1 MIDFSIPRFVLFKE
15 IQLDGFTPF
24 ATNYESSDLKIGRD
38 RNGTITIQ
46 SGAQEKSRVL
56 LMYTLQSVVE
66 ILVVDRVPTLPLT
79 NLSDSLQ
86 LLNAT
91 RSIASLLWSAVE
103 YHSIASSVAVNHS
116 RLHTLYVFN
125 LSSTLMQYLF
135 LVSYPLIMPLRGLPP
150 PSIPAFPSC
159 SPTRPGSHP
168 SLQITR

>member
-1 MIDFSIPRFVLFKE
+1 MIDLSIPRVVLFKE

-24 ATNYESSDLKIGRD
+24 ATKYESSDLKIGRD
-38 RNGTITIQ
+38 RNGTITIE
-46 SGAQEKSRVL
+46 SGAQDKSRVL

-86 LLNAT
+86 RLNAT
-91 RSIASLLWSAVE
+91 KSIASLLWSAVE

-116 RLHTLYVFN
+116 RLHTLYDFKIYR

-135 LVSYPLIMPLRGLPP
+135 LVSYPLIMRLRALPP
-150 PSIPAFPSC
+150 PSIPVFPSC
-159 SPTRPGSHP
+159 SPTRSGLHP
-168 SLQITR
+168 L